1 MSPASAPDELD
12 GLLLCYCTG
21 LTISDLRLACEQ
33 GRWPAPGKE
42 QSGKLCTGCLG
53 DLLHCLRRF
62 GAPGEASSLDVASDR

>member
-21 LTISDLRLACEQ
+21 LTIGDLRLACGQ
-33 GRWPAPGKE
+33 GRWPVPGKE

-62 GAPGEASSLDVASDR
+62 GAPDVAPPLDAATGR

>member
-1 MSPASAPDELD
+1 MSVASAADELD
-12 GLLLCYCTG
+12 RLLLCYCTG
-21 LTISDLRLACEQ
+21 LTIGELRLACGQ

-62 GAPGEASSLDVASDR
+62 GAPDQAPPPDAATDR